1 MSESP
6 ASEYFPGMEDGISA
20 SPPKGRFSNGLN
32 SSRMPI
38 DNDPVSPREHTF
50 VKTTFSKRVLFV

>member
-1 MSESP
+1 MAESPVSES
-6 ASEYFPGMEDGISA
+6 FPGMEDGIGV
-20 SPPKGRFSNGLN
+20 SPPKRRFSNGLN
-32 SSRMPI
+32 SPRMPA